1 MRVGKYMKNKK
12 GFTLV
17 ELLGVLVV
25 LTIIIMIAYPLITTY
40 VNNTKQKSY
49 DTQMEILL
57 TNLKD
62 YASDYKPILPK
73 EDGEYVIITLGQLK
87 SVGVIKDNI
96 INPLD
101 GKVIEDSMEFKII
114 KEGTDYIYEILENSV
129 ETRNNSH
136 HSPTIELIGSP
147 LEYYDVGD
155 TYIEKGYK
163 GYDYNGNEISV
174 SSSNNINMSVNGI
187 YNVAYTATDS
197 NGISSYVYR
206 TVIVG
211 SGYKNIVY
219 KKYENG
225 QIVYFNPTAGTTCS
239 STNAVSTIG
248 TKDGCMKWYAFL
260 DDEENSKVKLLLDHN
275 TTDYVAWNTNS
286 NGTTPDTVNA
296 KLQEDITNWN
306 ANLKSTARLITAEE
320 INRIAPAGST
330 HSWNINDDKTWY
342 YFQTGNQNK
351 YTGAAGS
358 NTYAW
363 LFDNTYHCTTYGCNK
378 LDNGTYGYWTSSFA
392 SSNRAWYSTYVGRL
406 RSELVDYEIYYGVR
420 PVIEVEKSVLNNTV
434 DERTYT
440 ITFVYNDGTPNVT
453 KSLAYGSRY
462 GELPTLSK
470 DGYDFF
476 GWGLS
481 NGIKIDSNSV
491 MMIQKDHTVYAQW
504 KKIYTK
510 YADGT
515 PLLFNPKDNVKCEA
529 ATSSATGTNDT
540 CMKWYAFLDSEDS
553 ETVNLILDHN
563 TTSTV
568 GWANSGETT
577 PTVVNA
583 KLQDDIK
590 NWNDAVKSTAR
601 LISASEVNQIAPTN
615 PNWNVNNY
623 NTYYYLHTGT
633 TTEYQGAVGSNTYAW
648 LFDNTYDCTIRGC
661 NVYHS
666 EAWGYWT
673 SSFASSGYAWR
684 VYFFGELSYDDVTY
698 VDNSGVRPV
707 IEVPKSIFE

>member
-1 MRVGKYMKNKK
+1 MKNKK

-174 SSSNNINMSVNGI
+174 SSSNNINMSANGI
-187 YNVAYTATDS
+187 YNVTYTATDS

-225 QIVYFNPTAGTTCS
+225 ETVYFNPTTGLACS
-239 STNAVSTIG
+239 YTDAVSTTG
-248 TKDGCMKWYAFL
+248 TKEGCMKWYAFL
-260 DDEENSKVKLLLDHN
+260 DNEENSKVKLLLDHN

-306 ANLKSTARLITAEE
+306 ANLKSTARLISAAEVNQIAPTAEGYTWSQSGT
-320 INRIAPAGST
+320 N
-330 HSWNINDDKTWY
+330 WY

-351 YTGAAGS
+351 YTGVAGS

-363 LFDNTYHCTTYGCNK
+363 LFDNTNGCETYGCNTN
-378 LDNGTYGYWTSSFA
+378 DSGTYGYWTSSFA

-470 DGYDFF
+470 EGYDFF

-504 KKIYTK
+504 KKIYTE
-510 YADGT
+510 YNDGT
-515 PLLFNPKDNVKCEA
+515 PLLYDPVNNVKCE
-529 ATSSATGTNDT
+529 TSIGSTTGTNDG
-540 CMKWYAFLDSEDS
+540 CMKWYVFLDDKYNEK
-553 ETVNLILDHN
+553 VKLILDHN
-563 TTSTV
+563 TTDYVAWNASGGIDPDTV
-568 GWANSGETT
+568 RAQ
-577 PTVVNA
+577 
-583 KLQDDIK
+583 LQTDIT
-590 NWNDAVKSTAR
+590 NWNASVKSTAR
-601 LISASEVNQIAPTN
+601 LIRAAEVNQIAPKNGTWH
-615 PNWNVNNY
+615 PNNY
-623 NTYYYLHTGT
+623 NTWYYLHDGSTTSYTGAAGT
-633 TTEYQGAVGSNTYAW
+633 NNYAW
-648 LFDNTYDCTIRGC
+648 LFDNTYSCETYGC
-661 NVYHS
+661 NKSDNGTY
-666 EAWGYWT
+666 GYWT
-673 SSFASSGYAWR
+673 SSFASMGRAWFVYYIGNLGYNG
-684 VYFFGELSYDDVTY
+684 VVDDY
-698 VDNSGVRPV
+698 LYGVRPV